1 MMSNHEDK
9 KKEILEAFQFRH
21 ATKEFDPTKKIS
33 DSDFQFILEAG
44 RLSPS
49 SVGYEPWKF
58 IVVQNRQ
65 LREKLREVSWG
76 AQGQLPTASHFVVI
90 LARTIKDT
98 KYDSKYV
105 EDQMLNVK
113 KFPPEVFEQIK
124 VRYKSFQ
131 EEDLHLLESDRAIFD
146 WACKQT
152 YIALGNMMTAA
163 AQIGID
169 SCPIEGFDFDKVQA
183 VLEEEGLLENGH
195 LGVSVMVA
203 FGYRAKEPRPKT
215 RKKLEDIVQ
224 WIE

>member
-1 MMSNHEDK
+1 MSNHEAK
-9 KKEILEAFQFRH
+9 KQEILNAFHFRH

-33 DSDFQFILEAG
+33 DDDFQFILETG

-58 IVVQNRQ
+58 VIVQNKD

-98 KYDSKYV
+98 KYDSDYV
-105 EDQMLNVK
+105 ENLMLNVK
-113 KFPPEVFEQIK
+113 KIPEEIFEQMK

-131 EEDLHLLESDRAIFD
+131 EEDLQLLESERSMFD
-146 WACKQT
+146 WASKQT
-152 YIALGNMMTAA
+152 YLALANMMTAA

-169 SCPIEGFDFDKVQA
+169 SCPIEGFHFDKVQH
-183 VLEEEGLLENGH
+183 VLEEEGLLEDGH
-195 LGVSVMVA
+195 LAVSAMVA
-203 FGYRAKEPRPKT
+203 FGYRINEPRPKT
-215 RKKLEDIVQ
+215 RKPIDDVVQ
-224 WIE
+224 WIH